1 MQNITHSRV
10 TNQRFIMLSKKWK
23 NNLFF
28 SIILLLFFGVQS
40 SFSQVTIF
48 SEDFE
53 AASGNENQ
61 ATPYLSWQTGQF
73 NTTPPTNDNYWWVFD
88 NTRCTVINGN
98 YSMAVSQNTPAT
110 TGPLPQYRSNRV
122 ASTLVYYTTPIN
134 ATNYTNLTLDFNWI
148 CEGEIGFDYGTVL
161 YSLDGGTWA
170 ALPGFYEGQSTV
182 QNVVNLDLSIVDG
195 QSFYIGFGW
204 DNDSSVGNAPSF
216 TVDDIVIKGTLLPT
230 CSTPTAQPT
239 SLSLSATGD
248 SINGSFNAAS
258 PTPDNYLVVIST
270 SATAPNPV
278 NGTNYNIGDS
288 IGTGT
293 VVDVDNNTVFTATG
307 LNASTTYYI
316 YVFSYNG
323 NCVGGPLYNI
333 SNPLNGNLT
342 TSNTVYCS
350 ALTTN
355 TASAKYINDV
365 EFIGTLN
372 DVQNFTNS
380 YSTSPNGYQDW
391 TGITNA
397 IQAQGEGI
405 NVYVGSSTGRGH
417 YKAWVDWN
425 KDGDFTDVGELVYD
439 TGGIATTTTT
449 FGYTIPANQV
459 IGDYRLRIRFFNS
472 FRSQGP
478 FTYEYAAYDFTPCET
493 FNTVPVGNNTY
504 TAYGETEDYL
514 FTVIENCPAR
524 ITSITD
530 GVTCGEGTVDLN
542 VTGAAGVT
550 EFRWYDAETGGNL
563 LATTTSGTWS
573 PFISTTT
580 TFWVTAYDGN
590 CESVK
595 RLKILGFVNPITTLT
610 FNPENPTVCGLNDI
624 IEISAT
630 GETEIAYLIDEDFEG
645 GGLGVFTRQ
654 TYITNQNA
662 ITQWQNQTSTHVPSL
677 QVWEPA
683 ISSGFG
689 ANHFVMATSDVP
701 TSTETHNAIIS
712 PVINTSTFTDLTLN
726 FDMYFS
732 RYLFTPS
739 IPENVNIDI
748 STDGGTNWTTVQ
760 TYDDDIGYGT
770 SFSNL
775 TVDLS
780 AYINQTNLRMRI
792 RYYANYWCD
801 GVAVDNIQVYGTRP
815 LNPSF
820 TWSGSP
826 AVDAYTD
833 AAATTPYV
841 PGTAV
846 STVYVKPT
854 LSQLELAQFTFTAT
868 ATLSNGCDIIKD
880 ITITNNTKVW
890 QGLSSN
896 WNVNNNW
903 KPSGVPNSTNCVV
916 IPSKPN
922 DAEINGTTDANAYN
936 LTVLNG
942 GVLSVFP
949 GGTITVQDYVDV
961 NAGGTFELQSA
972 NGAAD
977 GSTSSLSGSLIQV
990 NDVSNTGTITFS
1002 RRAFVRTQDYVYW
1015 STPVENFPLSG
1026 ISSTTHKYKWIPTVP
1041 ANTPTGYGEWQQTSE
1056 NMISGKGYIVR
1067 GPNGNGNSSTIA
1079 TWNTVTFFGVPNNG
1093 TITLPIERGSYTTPG
1108 AVGNP
1113 NPNQADITED
1123 DDNWNLVGNPYPSTL
1138 DADAFLTLN
1147 SQTNSRIIGTLWLWQ
1162 HGIQIR
1168 RGNSPF
1174 FGEYVFNYDS
1184 ADYLEYNLSG
1194 STGGFSGYIGSG
1206 QGFFVLMDDASASGS
1221 TIEYN
1226 NTMRGSSFDSNA
1238 QFFRNSDLTETQVRE
1253 KHRIWLDFINTSTD
1267 KISTILFGY
1276 IEDATDD
1283 YDKLFDAPLI
1293 SGSSKKIFMPNEAH
1307 DKNYVIQ
1314 GRALPFD
1321 NSDIIAL
1328 NVITEVSQNY
1338 AIALHNF
1345 DGLFETENQ
1354 NIYLEDLS
1362 LGIIH
1367 NLKDAPYLFTSNES
1381 GVIEN
1386 RFVIR
1391 FTESSLGTD
1400 KFDFNNLTI
1409 SAPNSDFIKVVSN
1422 NGLLSQVTVYD
1433 LLGRELVNEL
1443 NINTEEIIINN
1454 IPSAAGTYIVKA
1466 RLLNGNEKIQKVV
1479 LK

>member
-1 MQNITHSRV
+1 M
-10 TNQRFIMLSKKWK
+10 K
-23 NNLFF
+23 
-28 SIILLLFFGVQS
+28 
-40 SFSQVTIF
+40 
-48 SEDFE
+48 
-53 AASGNENQ
+53 
-61 ATPYLSWQTGQF
+61 
-73 NTTPPTNDNYWWVFD
+73 
-88 NTRCTVINGN
+88 
-98 YSMAVSQNTPAT
+98 
-110 TGPLPQYRSNRV
+110 
-122 ASTLVYYTTPIN
+122 
-134 ATNYTNLTLDFNWI
+134 
-148 CEGEIGFDYGTVL
+148 
-161 YSLDGGTWA
+161 
-170 ALPGFYEGQSTV
+170 
-182 QNVVNLDLSIVDG
+182 
-195 QSFYIGFGW
+195 
-204 DNDSSVGNAPSF
+204 
-216 TVDDIVIKGTLLPT
+216 
-230 CSTPTAQPT
+230 
-239 SLSLSATGD
+239 
-248 SINGSFNAAS
+248 
-258 PTPDNYLVVIST
+258 
-270 SATAPNPV
+270 
-278 NGTNYNIGDS
+278 
-288 IGTGT
+288 
-293 VVDVDNNTVFTATG
+293 
-307 LNASTTYYI
+307 
-316 YVFSYNG
+316 
-323 NCVGGPLYNI
+323 
-333 SNPLNGNLT
+333 
-342 TSNTVYCS
+342 
-350 ALTTN
+350 
-355 TASAKYINDV
+355 
-365 EFIGTLN
+365 
-372 DVQNFTNS
+372 
-380 YSTSPNGYQDW
+380 
-391 TGITNA
+391 
-397 IQAQGEGI
+397 
-405 NVYVGSSTGRGH
+405 
-417 YKAWVDWN
+417 
-425 KDGDFTDVGELVYD
+425 
-439 TGGIATTTTT
+439 
-449 FGYTIPANQV
+449 
-459 IGDYRLRIRFFNS
+459 
-472 FRSQGP
+472 
-478 FTYEYAAYDFTPCET
+478 
-493 FNTVPVGNNTY
+493 PVGRL
-504 TAYGETEDYL
+504 GEAEDYL
-514 FTVIENCPAR
+514 FTVIENCPAK

-563 LATTTSGTWS
+563 LATTTVGTWS
-573 PFISTTT
+573 PFISATT
-580 TFWVTAYDGN
+580 TFWVTAYNGN

-595 RLKILGFVNPITTLT
+595 RLKIKGTVNPITSLT
-610 FNPENPTVCGLNDI
+610 FNPENPVVCGLNDI

-630 GETEIAYLIDEDFEG
+630 GETEIAYLIDEDFETG
-645 GGLGVFTRQ
+645 DLGVFTRQ
-654 TYITNQNA
+654 TFITNQNA

-701 TSTETHNAIIS
+701 TSTTTHNALIS
-712 PVINTSTFTDLTLN
+712 PVINSSTFTDLTLN

-748 STDGGTNWTTVQ
+748 STDGGTNWTTIQ

-770 SFSNL
+770 QFSNL

-801 GVAVDNIQVYGTRP
+801 GVAVDNIQIYGSKP
-815 LNPSF
+815 LSPSF

-833 AAATTPYV
+833 AAATVPYV

-854 LSQLELAQFTFTAT
+854 LAQLELAQFTFTAT
-868 ATLSNGCDIIKD
+868 ATLSNGCDIVKD

-896 WNVNNNW
+896 WNTNINW
-903 KPSGVPNSTNCVV
+903 KPSGIPTSSNCVV
-916 IPSKPN
+916 IPPKPN

-972 NGAAD
+972 NGASD
-977 GSTSSLSGSLIQV
+977 GTTSSLSGSLIQV
-990 NDVSNTGTITFS
+990 NDVSNTGSITFS

-1015 STPVENFPLSG
+1015 STPVENYSLSG

-1041 ANTPTGYGEWQQTSE
+1041 SNTPTGYGEWQQTSE

-1067 GPNGNGNSSTIA
+1067 GPSGNGNSTNTA

-1093 TITLPIERGSYTTPG
+1093 TITLPIERGTYTTPG
-1108 AVGNP
+1108 AIGNP

-1174 FGEYVFNYDS
+1174 FGEYIFNYDA

-1206 QGFFVLMDDASASGS
+1206 QGFFVLMDDASTSGS
-1221 TIEYN
+1221 TIEFN

-1238 QFFRNSDLTETQVRE
+1238 QFFRNSELVENSERE
-1253 KHRIWLDFINTSTD
+1253 KHRIWLDLINTSTN
-1267 KISTILFGY
+1267 KISTILLGY
-1276 IEDATDD
+1276 IEDATND

-1293 SGSSKKIFMPNEAH
+1293 SGSAKKIYMPNEVH
-1307 DKNYVIQ
+1307 NKNYVIQ
-1314 GRALPFD
+1314 GRALPF
-1321 NSDIIAL
+1321 NNLDIIPI
-1328 NVITEVSQNY
+1328 NVITEELQNY
-1338 AIALHNF
+1338 AIAIQNF

-1354 NIYLEDLS
+1354 DIYLEDFT
-1362 LGIIH
+1362 LGVIH
-1367 NLKDAPYLFTSNES
+1367 NLKNAPYIFTSNES
-1381 GVIEN
+1381 GTIEN

-1400 KFDFNNLTI
+1400 DFNLNNLTI
-1409 SAPNSDFIKVVSN
+1409 SAPNSNYIKVVSN
-1422 NGLLSQVTVYD
+1422 ANLINQVIVYD
-1433 LLGRELVNEL
+1433 LLGRKLVNKF
-1443 NINTEEIIINN
+1443 NINSEELILNN
-1454 IPSAAGTYIVKA
+1454 IPSSAGTYIVKVT
-1466 RLLNGNEKIQKVV
+1466 LQNGTEKIQKVI